1 MEGQL
6 EVLAQQLEGIGKVG
20 QLPRKTLLTALTHPD
35 DVLGVTWENL
45 VFEIADLDLDE
56 GYTVFDS
63 DYNVLYS
70 VASDDDLEH
79 KAFGTHPKDAAW
91 FLVMSFGE
99 YGYLAY
105 TTSDATT
112 RVLMLIRG

>member
-1 MEGQL
+1 MDTQL
-6 EVLAQQLEGIGKVG
+6 EVLAQQLEGISKVEK
-20 QLPRKTLLTALTHPD
+20 LPRKTLLTALTHPD

-45 VFEIADLDLDE
+45 VFEIEDLDLDE

-70 VASDDDLEH
+70 VSADEDLEY
-79 KAFGTHPKDAAW
+79 KAFGTHPKDSAW

-99 YGYLAY
+99 YSYLAY
-105 TTSDATT
+105 TASNSAT
-112 RVLMLIRG
+112 RILMLIRG